1 MTPASSLACASGT
14 NFAFDKP
21 VGALIAAAPAGGSFM
36 DLNELA
42 RKLQLLEDL
51 EAIKTLKY
59 QYCAFCDDH
68 YNAVGIAGL
77 FVEDGIWDGGDFGYC
92 VGPAAIHKFFLAAPK
107 GLSFAAHQ
115 VMNPI
120 SVLDG
125 DHATGAWKPPAMHHR
140 DPQRSRAMWPAA
152 NYQRYLRQHSHR
164 LGSSKVLKVT
174 SLFFTPHDDGWVKT
188 ALPLSPERF

>member
-1 MTPASSLACASGT
+1 
-14 NFAFDKP
+14 
-21 VGALIAAAPAGGSFM
+21 M

-68 YNAVGIAGL
+68 YNADGIAGL

-92 VGPAAIHKFFLAAPK
+92 VGPAAIRKFFIAAPK

-120 SVLDG
+120 LKVDG
-125 DHATGAWKPPAMHHR
+125 DHATGEWKLLQPCTTETRNGP
-140 DPQRSRAMWPAA
+140 RAMWLAA
-152 NYQRYLRQHSHR
+152 NYNDTYVRTPSGWKFQS
-164 LGSSKVLKVT
+164 LKVT

-188 ALPLSPERF
+188 RFLSRPKA